1 MSIYSKL
8 ASCQKKLVVKKGR
21 QSPDGKYLYRSVED
35 ILYLLKPILEEEN
48 LVLRLTDKLIF
59 IGNRFYIE
67 ATVILTDIES
77 GENISTSALARESN
91 TIPGMEASQITGSCS
106 SYARKYALGGLFSI
120 DNGEPDPDSLDEET
134 RRKSDSKPEPAN
146 APEEPKSAPE
156 TQTDNKGTMT
166 LEEAYRI
173 KATKGLYRNKTL
185 GSICKMGKEKLF
197 WTAVNDEQVSQAA
210 IFIIEANVMLAE
222 FEKWK
227 KEKK

>member
-1 MSIYSKL
+1 MRIYEKL
-8 ASCQKKLVVKKGR
+8 ANCQKKLVVKKDR
-21 QSPDGKYLYRSVED
+21 QSPDGKYVFRNVED
-35 ILYLLKPILEEEN
+35 ILYSLKPILEEEK
-48 LVLRLTDKLIF
+48 LVLILTDKLVF

-67 ATVILTDIES
+67 ATALLTDAES

-106 SYARKYALGGLFSI
+106 SYARKYALGGLFAI
-120 DNGEPDPDSLDEET
+120 DNGEPDPDSLSEDT
-134 RRKSDSKPEPAN
+134 KRKSNSASETTEPPSDN
-146 APEEPKSAPE
+146 DHSAE
-156 TQTDNKGTMT
+156 TTAVTT
-166 LEEAYRI
+166 LEDAYRV

-197 WTAVNDEQVSQAA
+197 WTAVNDEEAGPAA